1 MAVNNSDNN
10 VTKKTRTDPTQ
21 SSSSVNSHRRISNA
35 NNASTIQQN
44 VNRLNNKDPKV
55 LAFSTDGKNKE
66 ELNTNLYKETND
78 KKRPHNEINEI

>member
-21 SSSSVNSHRRISNA
+21 SSSSVNSQRRLSNA
-35 NNASTIQQN
+35 NNASTIQQH